1 MAREIVPDALLE
13 VLGPL
18 LPAPRMPPHGGR
30 PPVPQRAALTGTS
43 FVCPRRASRGSNC
56 PSRWAGAASSRAGGD
71 SATGKLS
78 VFMDLPPQQPLPAS
92 AWADLEGPP
101 RCWLPALG
109 RTWHPQ
115 KVLPAIAWPD
125 LAPPKSAARHRLAG
139 PGTPEKCCPSPVGR
153 TWHPQ
158 KSAARHRLAGP
169 GTPKKCCPPSLGRTW
184 HPQTVLPVTGWPD
197 LAPPKSAARHRFRG
211 DDQNDRHS
219 TSGSVCR
226 LGVCGPRPDE
236 GHSGSMR
243 GLRSVPGAWRA
254 SRNTSPSPST
264 LRLCHSTDWTRT
276 AQRRRVARTPLAS
289 QPTTPTANGC
299 AHSRAPSPP
308 LTLPVRSRR
317 CAMHFRCRVAHKR

>member
-139 PGTPEKCCPSPVGR
+139 PGTP
-153 TWHPQ
+153 
-158 KSAARHRLAGP
+158 
-169 GTPKKCCPPSLGRTW
+169 KK
-184 HPQTVLPVTGWPD
+184 VLPVTGWPD

-219 TSGSVCR
+219 TSGSVCH
-226 LGVCGPRPDE
+226 LGVHGPRPDE
-236 GHSGSMR
+236 GIRAPCAGSDLYLVLGGLTKHLPIAFGAASRPPPPTGHAARRNNAWLR
-243 GLRSVPGAWRA
+243 GYPVALTRPGA
-254 SRNTSPSPST
+254 
-264 LRLCHSTDWTRT
+264 DWTCS
-276 AQRRRVARTPLAS
+276 AQEQRVARTPLAS
-289 QPTTPTANGC
+289 QRRQEDVLQPALRPPPPTGAASAVDPKD
-299 AHSRAPSPP
+299 PSAR
-308 LTLPVRSRR
+308 PVMAGHALHGLIARIDAREIVRGQRS
-317 CAMHFRCRVAHKR
+317 